1 MSAGWLADHQWII
14 SPCLLWAIWCAM
26 PIRAGSDG
34 GGWPRGKAEPRP
46 SLPGSPPITS
56 QQVQCLVDS
65 WEHMTHM
72 KSLIDLRHSIR
83 LLGSPESPP
92 LPSLSLFVTFNL
104 IFFHHLLFIFLPRF
118 VSSKMK
124 VIPKISTR
132 WNRGKGVSFFFLLY
146 CFSAQ
151 RLLCMRVRGSWCD
164 LTLPPHGDYSANPTR
179 VPADETLGRDSPS
192 ASLPGRSLS
201 SALLFSPPLISPQSH
216 FQSLCLIISHWGDNW
231 LMQWYRYQCLINSEL
246 SLNTIIYIMRWVQ
259 RPGWCDVAFGH
270 DVMNVFCLTILHVMF
285 WVLRM
290 IKFAT

>member
-14 SPCLLWAIWCAM
+14 SPCLLWAIWCAP

-83 LLGSPESPP
+83 LLGSSESPP

-132 WNRGKGVSFFFLLY
+132 WNRGKGEFFF
-146 CFSAQ
+146 FFT
-151 RLLCMRVRGSWCD
+151 V
-164 LTLPPHGDYSANPTR
+164 
-179 VPADETLGRDSPS
+179 
-192 ASLPGRSLS
+192 
-201 SALLFSPPLISPQSH
+201 LLFSSASSLYESQRQLMWPNLATTWRLQCQPYSRSCWWNAGLWQSIS
-216 FQSLCLIISHWGDNW
+216 ISAW
-231 LMQWYRYQCLINSEL
+231 
-246 SLNTIIYIMRWVQ
+246 
-259 RPGWCDVAFGH
+259 
-270 DVMNVFCLTILHVMF
+270 
-285 WVLRM
+285 
-290 IKFAT
+290 

>member
-1 MSAGWLADHQWII
+1 M
-14 SPCLLWAIWCAM
+14 PCQLEQAQTVE
-26 PIRAGSDG
+26 G
-34 GGWPRGKAEPRP
+34 GPEAKQSRP

-83 LLGSPESPP
+83 LLGSPESLP
-92 LPSLSLFVTFNL
+92 LLSLPLFVTFNL

-132 WNRGKGVSFFFLLY
+132 WNRGKGEFFFFFLLY

-179 VPADETLGRDSPS
+179 VPADEMLGRDSPS
-192 ASLPGRSLS
+192 ASLPGRSLH
-201 SALLFSPPLISPQSH
+201 SAPLFSPPLISPQSH
-216 FQSLCLIISHWGDNW
+216 FQSLCLIIS
-231 LMQWYRYQCLINSEL
+231 Q
-246 SLNTIIYIMRWVQ
+246 
-259 RPGWCDVAFGH
+259 
-270 DVMNVFCLTILHVMF
+270 
-285 WVLRM
+285 
-290 IKFAT
+290 